1 MQRSRRRFVL
11 LSTLAPL
18 LPALD
23 ALAEPQGAGGDARLI
38 RLNLPGP
45 GSLPFFPLELIPT
58 LGFDHEA
65 GARLLLR
72 YHPSGIRALEDALL
86 GNADFAALGFPTLPV
101 MHASGKDAVAIA
113 PIAGTSHSF
122 HLMVRKD
129 LSQRIRRIGDLKGR
143 TIAISTGS
151 PSSKTYMQMLCEI
164 LLGAHGVGNHQV
176 RWLSAGQN
184 WESISGALFSQAADA
199 VLCEQPFPLK
209 LMRAGLGVSLA
220 DLNDPKVQAR
230 VPGIDAL
237 RSAVIA
243 PRKTLDLPE
252 TQEKAELL
260 VRMLRRALVW
270 LQTTPA
276 ETVARQAKV
285 RSEEERE
292 DIAMLLRSN
301 PRIYSTDARFVMRQI
316 EATDRFLQ
324 SAHPSQRFASATGM
338 ISMRWAGEKS

>member
-11 LSTLAPL
+11 FSALAPL

-23 ALAEPQGAGGDARLI
+23 ALAETHGTAGEARLI

-45 GSLPFFPLELIPT
+45 GALPFLPLELIPA
-58 LGFDHEA
+58 LGFDHEM

-101 MHASGKDAVAIA
+101 MHARGKEAVAIA
-113 PIAGTSHSF
+113 PLAGTSHSF
-122 HLMVRKD
+122 QMMVRKD
-129 LSQRIRRIGDLKGR
+129 LAKRIRSLGDLKGR

-164 LLGAHGVGNHQV
+164 LLGAHGVDSHQV
-176 RWLSAGQN
+176 RWLPTGQN
-184 WESISGALFSQAADA
+184 WESISGTFISQVADA

-209 LMRAGLGVSLA
+209 LVRTGLAVPLT
-220 DLNDPKVQAR
+220 DLNDPKIQAQ
-230 VPGIDAL
+230 VPGIGAL

-243 PRKTLDLPE
+243 PRKTLELPE
-252 TQEKAELL
+252 TQEKADLM

-276 ETVARQAKV
+276 EAVARQAKV
-285 RSEEERE
+285 RAEEERE
-292 DIAMLLRSN
+292 DIAMLLKAI
-301 PRIYSTDARFVMRQI
+301 PGIYSTDARFVRGQI

-324 SAHPSQRFASATGM
+324 AAHPGQHFAAATGM
-338 ISMRWAGEKS
+338 VSLRWAGEKS